1 MPYKKYPLIS
11 KKNLKTISID
21 ERESIVN
28 VKDFAEPYTSE
39 ADFKSFLK
47 SFPNFLASK
56 DLLEFSKVVKK
67 ARQNGKPIMLGMGAH
82 CIKVGLSLIIID
94 MMQRGWISSIS
105 VNGAFIIHDFEI
117 ALAGKTS
124 EDVKKNL
131 HKGIYGNTEET
142 GLFLNIALKEGFEN
156 GLGGG
161 ESVGNYLIQSK
172 FQYNRYSILYNAY
185 KLNIPVTIHPA
196 IGTDFIHYHPN
207 FDGAVLG
214 ALSEKDF
221 ILFSSIVSKLNN
233 GGVYINI
240 GSAVVMPEVFLKAVS
255 FCFGHGIKLKGFYTA
270 VFDFIKHYRPLENVV
285 KRPIS
290 NGGKGYY
297 FVGHHEI
304 MIPLF
309 VAILLNS

>member
-1 MPYKKYPLIS
+1 MPYKKYPLLS

-21 ERESIVN
+21 ERESLVN

-56 DLLEFSKVVKK
+56 ELLEFSKLVKH

-82 CIKVGLSLIIID
+82 CIKVGLSLIIIN

-185 KLNIPVTIHPA
+185 KLNIPVTVHPA

-255 FCFGHGIKLKGFYTA
+255 FCIGQGIKLKGFHTA
-270 VFDFIKHYRPLENVV
+270 VFDFIQHYRPLENVV

-297 FVGHHEI
+297 FIGHHEI

>member
-1 MPYKKYPLIS
+1 MSYKKYPLLNRR
-11 KKNLKTISID
+11 NLKTISIN
-21 ERESIVN
+21 ERKSLVN
-28 VKDFAEPYTSE
+28 VKDFAKPYTPGAGFE
-39 ADFKSFLK
+39 SFLK
-47 SFPNFLASK
+47 SLPNFLASK
-56 DLLEFSKVVKK
+56 ELFEFSKLVKK

-82 CIKVGLSLIIID
+82 CIKVGLSSIIID

-117 ALAGKTS
+117 ALAGNTS
-124 EDVKKNL
+124 EDVSKNL

-142 GLFLNIALKEGFEN
+142 GLFLNIALKEGCN
-156 GLGGG
+156 RGMGGG
-161 ESVGNYLIQSK
+161 ESIGHYLIQSK
-172 FQYNRYSILYNAY
+172 FQYNHYSVLYNAY
-185 KLNIPVTIHPA
+185 KLNIPVTVHPA
-196 IGTDFIHYHPN
+196 IGTDFIHYHPS

-214 ALSEKDF
+214 ALAEKDF
-221 ILFSSIVSKLNN
+221 ILFSSIVSKINN

-255 FCFGHGIKLKGFYTA
+255 FCIGQGIELKGFYTA

-285 KRPIS
+285 KRPIL
-290 NGGKGYY
+290 NEGKGYY
-297 FVGHHEI
+297 FIGHHEI